1 MRSALVFYAV
11 QVIHE
16 AEADLEIAK
25 IDLEKSRDLFSSLRL
40 QLRDKQME
48 GVGNLIYTMFEQCFH
63 NQMRYALKVV
73 YLHNSVLVDKRED
86 GDDDLPGL
94 KIAVRELD
102 DVLLRDVGDRIKDSG
117 KYVCFLFYPL
127 YLTVR

>member
-1 MRSALVFYAV
+1 
-11 QVIHE
+11 
-16 AEADLEIAK
+16 
-25 IDLEKSRDLFSSLRL
+25 
-40 QLRDKQME
+40 
-48 GVGNLIYTMFEQCFH
+48 
-63 NQMRYALKVV
+63 MRYVLKVV
-73 YLHNSVLVDKRED
+73 YLHNSVLVEKRED

-117 KYVCFLFYPL
+117 KYVSFLFYPL

>member
-1 MRSALVFYAV
+1 MLPF
-11 QVIHE
+11 
-16 AEADLEIAK
+16 
-25 IDLEKSRDLFSSLRL
+25 
-40 QLRDKQME
+40 
-48 GVGNLIYTMFEQCFH
+48 
-63 NQMRYALKVV
+63 NQMRYHALNVV
-73 YLHNSVLVDKRED
+73 YLHHSVLVDKRED

-117 KYVCFLFYPL
+117 KYVSFLFYPL